1 MSSSNLIRCS
11 GLAAAVG
18 GLVIGVCLICAAGTA
33 RAHNNTGLV
42 EAHPLYGSYD
52 LALKVSAAEE
62 TPSVAQT
69 DTGTTAAELKTQ
81 SVVEAEP
88 DPEEAQRNVGGGNAP
103 AWFLIALGLVVAVIL
118 ALGLLRRR
126 R

>member
-11 GLAAAVG
+11 GLAAALG
-18 GLVIGVCLICAAGTA
+18 SLVIGVCLICAAGTA
-33 RAHNNTGLV
+33 WAHTAGLV

-52 LALKVSAAEE
+52 SASKASAAEE
-62 TPSVAQT
+62 TSSVAQA
-69 DTGTTAAELKTQ
+69 DTETTAELKTQ
-81 SVVEAEP
+81 SVAEAEP

-103 AWFLIALGLVVAVIL
+103 VWFLIVLGLVVTVIL
-118 ALGLLRRR
+118 ALGLRRR